1 MLKASHCNSV
11 PLIGDFVSFHS
22 LSLTR
27 SYWAYRDYCAT
38 MFKTEFCILSATF
51 TTLLMTS
58 SYGFAQ
64 SLTDHEKRVKQGLD
78 RLESQI
84 APLQKREDVFLQEDV
99 RLPEPAVTAEDDRCF
114 QVNGI
119 EVSGASQLNS
129 RALAK
134 VISSYTDKCLSL
146 QAINTLVETL
156 SNLYLDAGLV
166 TSRAYLQPQNLAD
179 GVLEIL
185 VIEGFAEEL
194 QAADGSLSASEMEY
208 AFPDVKTGVLNL
220 RDIEQG
226 LENLN
231 SLAKNSAKV
240 DLQPGATQGG
250 TLVVINNQLSEDW
263 RGSVGI
269 NNSGTPDTSLYQ
281 VDANLVFD
289 NPFGISDNLFFSGSR
304 NLGGHDLPTAHSA
317 SYASSWSFPA
327 GYWRFLFQNNYF
339 EYEQSVIGSNVN
351 FLTHGSSF
359 NSTIAAD
366 KTLYRGKA
374 DKLDSGLS
382 LTRKKNKNYIEDVFL
397 DTSSREIYVLDF
409 GVNYLTHKAV
419 GTFNFGLHLNRSVSW
434 FGAKSELATAEDDF
448 QFTKYLATLGF
459 STQTQWGDQ
468 PVYFNSALEWLY
480 SPKVI
485 IASEGLS
492 VGGRYSVRGISETSL
507 FGYKGAYVRNDL
519 SLPLTG
525 EFLIFNRN
533 TLYLGLDA
541 GMTNLPEFDN
551 QDADWISG
559 AIVGIRFGAEKT
571 SLHFAYAR
579 TVRVPDFL
587 PAKQQE
593 MELSIRYNF

>member
-1 MLKASHCNSV
+1 MV
-11 PLIGDFVSFHS
+11 FI
-22 LSLTR
+22 
-27 SYWAYRDYCAT
+27 
-38 MFKTEFCILSATF
+38 
-51 TTLLMTS
+51 TLLTIPDFS
-58 SYGFAQ
+58 FAQ
-64 SLTDHEKRVKQGLD
+64 SFTDHEKRIKQGLD
-78 RLESQI
+78 RLQHQI

-99 RLPEPAVTAEDDRCF
+99 TVTDTSQVDEDGRCF
-114 QVNGI
+114 QVNQI
-119 EVSGASQLNS
+119 QVSGVHQLNS
-129 RALAK
+129 RLLAK

-166 TSRAYLQPQNLAD
+166 TSRAYLQPQNLSD
-179 GVLEIL
+179 GVLDIL

-194 QAADGSLSASEMEY
+194 QSADGSLSPSELEQ
-208 AFPDVKTGVLNL
+208 AFPDIKSGALNL

-231 SLAKNSAKV
+231 SLARNSAKV
-240 DLQPGATQGG
+240 DMRPGETQGG
-250 TLVVINNQLSEDW
+250 TIVVINNQLSDDW
-263 RGSVGI
+263 RGSVGL
-269 NNSGTPDTSLYQ
+269 NNSGTSETSLYQ
-281 VDANLVFD
+281 LDANLVFD
-289 NPFGISDNLFFSGSR
+289 NPFGISDNLFFSASR
-304 NLGGHDLPTAHSA
+304 NFGGHDLPTAHSA

-327 GYWRFLFQNNYF
+327 GYWRFSFQTNYF
-339 EYEQSVIGSNVN
+339 EYEQSVIGTNIN
-351 FLTHGSSF
+351 FLTHGSSL
-359 NSTIAAD
+359 NSTVAAD

-397 DTSSREIYVLDF
+397 DTSSREIYVIDF
-409 GVNYLTHKAV
+409 GLNYLAHKAI

-468 PVYFNSALEWLY
+468 AVYFNSALEWLY
-480 SPKVI
+480 SPKI
-485 IASEGLS
+485 IISSEGLS
-492 VGGRYSVRGISETSL
+492 VGGRYSVRGLSETSL

-525 EFLIFNRN
+525 EFLLFNQN
-533 TLYLGLDA
+533 SFYLGLDA
-541 GMTNLPEFDN
+541 GMTNLPEFE
-551 QDADWISG
+551 QRDAEWVSG
-559 AIVGIRFGAEKT
+559 AIVGIRFNAERT

-579 TVRVPDFL
+579 TIRVPDFL